1 MFPRRFQR
9 ISLSLHGKILHRC
22 SSRCRAQ
29 WELHST
35 KREWIIYRSMH
46 MINSRPPLAL
56 PPPPVICIMIYILFV
71 NLDRLIKTA
80 PRVCLSF
87 TGYPFPNAFINTY
100 KYFSLKLS
108 AAIFVPARLSFFN
121 EFASFFEER
130 IFANF
135 PKKGKKKRTNFE
147 MIDSFI
153 D

>member
-1 MFPRRFQR
+1 
-9 ISLSLHGKILHRC
+9 
-22 SSRCRAQ
+22 
-29 WELHST
+29 
-35 KREWIIYRSMH
+35 MH

-135 PKKGKKKRTNFE
+135 PKKGKKKDEFRDDRFVHRLDTILSIIFLR
-147 MIDSFI
+147 
-153 D
+153 